1 MRKTIYIY
9 IYIYKRH
16 KIQKTKYKK
25 KKKKK
30 RKRESWKI
38 RYKIEN
44 FGAPKLTKPKKKSK
58 NTTKCHNN
66 FTMHLFFVVV
76 AIYLIFYFIF
86 ILTYKELTPQ

>member
-1 MRKTIYIY
+1 MCVKQYIY
-9 IYIYKRH
+9 IYIYKTQN
-16 KIQKTKYKK
+16 KKYKK
-25 KKKKK
+25 QNTKRK
-30 RKRESWKI
+30 RKRESRKI